1 MFCVLGVLC
10 SVMCGLCSCGW
21 KETQEVIA
29 TAEGMDKTEHIVH
42 GDMAA
47 IAGVIR
53 KLDNPLGRLIH
64 KNTLGKAYYYMG
76 RNLEDSYQQIAA
88 AAECYIEADCL
99 NIDDPIYRGR
109 VNSCMGYICEQN
121 NNDSLALIFYERA
134 SDYFRGSKDDWYY
147 AQNLLSIVPKYI
159 NLQLYTKA
167 DSILAEAKLYQLDST
182 YLARYYETL
191 GLYFYA
197 QQQYDSAL
205 VYFND
210 GSTYWYSEEDRCFCY
225 LKIMQAYYKK
235 NLMDSATCY
244 AQKIVSFSKNPN
256 YILNAYYCL
265 MQEAKDKSDVNRLSQ
280 YAHARMDLGNILR
293 NNTNKYAE
301 AITLLDNYLQN
312 PHPWRWQWFMVLSIV
327 LVCAITTML
336 INYRKHAALQLQF
349 ASNKITNMSSQLE
362 DQGKELNI
370 ACQKNHQAKMIDEI
384 RIKYSTPPNKWNDYC
399 RLKTDINPYL
409 STWLTALEELNLTN
423 REKVLCTFIFLYPY
437 FSIEE
442 LAKFMCMTKGGV
454 QVIRTHVVKKVGVKS
469 TQLVDFLQ
477 KLSTD

>member
-1 MFCVLGVLC
+1 MNYHSNLVLSVLRKVVISNFILLLTCVC
-10 SVMCGLCSCGW
+10 SSCRW
-21 KETQEVIA
+21 QEARGVIA
-29 TAEGMDKTEHIVH
+29 VADSIDQNEN
-42 GDMAA
+42 
-47 IAGVIR
+47 VIYDDTVALTR
-53 KLDNPLGRLIH
+53 VICSLDNPAGRILFS
-64 KNTLGKAYYYMG
+64 NTLGKAYYYMG
-76 RNLEDSYQQIAA
+76 RGLEDNYQQVAEAA
-88 AAECYIEADCL
+88 KCYIEADRL
-99 NIDDPIYRGR
+99 QIDDPIYRGR

-256 YILNAYYCL
+256 YLSNAYYCL
-265 MQEAKDKSDVNRLSQ
+265 MLAAQLDNNTSLLSE
-280 YAHARMDLGNILR
+280 YAHAREDANRLLDQSIGS
-293 NNTNKYAE
+293 YSE
-301 AITLLDNYLQN
+301 AI
-312 PHPWRWQWFMVLSIV
+312 PFV
-327 LVCAITTML
+327 A
-336 INYRKHAALQLQF
+336 
-349 ASNKITNMSSQLE
+349 
-362 DQGKELNI
+362 
-370 ACQKNHQAKMIDEI
+370 
-384 RIKYSTPPNKWNDYC
+384 RIP
-399 RLKTDINPYL
+399 I
-409 STWLTALEELNLTN
+409 
-423 REKVLCTFIFLYPY
+423 
-437 FSIEE
+437 
-442 LAKFMCMTKGGV
+442 
-454 QVIRTHVVKKVGVKS
+454 
-469 TQLVDFLQ
+469 
-477 KLSTD
+477 